1 MFKLFKR
8 NRRTTS
14 EYIFDNVNLLIMLF
28 ICAITVYPIWYVVVN
43 SLNDGIDAMKGGI
56 YWWPREFTL
65 ANYKAVFETP
75 GIVTSFGVTIAKT
88 VIGTI
93 THVFFTAMVA
103 YAISRRDLYGRNFYM
118 LVGVITMFF
127 SGGLIPYFLLIRDL
141 GLFDNFLVYIIPT
154 MFNFF
159 HLIIFVSFFREL
171 PKSLEEAAK
180 IDGAND
186 FMIFIKVIIPLS
198 MPVIATIALFQGV
211 YQWNDYFAGVIFV
224 NNPDLQ
230 PIQTYL
236 YKVVAESSSNQM
248 MTNAAGTIATKTVT
262 SQSIKLATMVVTT
275 LPIMLVYPFL
285 QKYFVK
291 GMLIGSVKG

>member
-14 EYIFDNVNLLIMLF
+14 EYIFDNVNILIMLF

-43 SLNDGIDAMKGGI
+43 SLNDGVDAMRGGI

-118 LVGVITMFF
+118 LVGIITMFF

-154 MFNFF
+154 LFNFF

-171 PKSLEEAAK
+171 PSSLEEAAK

>member
-43 SLNDGIDAMKGGI
+43 SLNDGVDAMRGGI

>member
-1 MFKLFKR
+1 MLKLFKL
-8 NRRTTS
+8 NRRTKS
-14 EYIFDNVNLLIMLF
+14 EYIFDTFNLLLMLF
-28 ICAITVYPIWYVVVN
+28 ICFITIYPIWYVIVN
-43 SLNDGIDAMKGGI
+43 SLNDGVDAMQGGI

-65 ANYKAVFETP
+65 ENYAAVFSNQ

-93 THVFFTAMVA
+93 AHVFFTAMVA
-103 YAISRRDLYGRNFYM
+103 YAFSRKDLTGRKIYM
-118 LVGVITMFF
+118 FIGVVTMFF
-127 SGGLIPYFLLIRDL
+127 NGGLIPYFLLIRDI

-154 MFNFF
+154 LFNFF
-159 HLIIFVSFFREL
+159 HLIIFVSFFKQL
-171 PKSLEEAAK
+171 PPSLEEAAK

-236 YKVVAESSSNQM
+236 YRVVAESSSNQM
-248 MTNAAGTIATKTVT
+248 LANAPGGITTRTVT

-275 LPIMLVYPFL
+275 LPIVLVYPFL

>member
-14 EYIFDNVNLLIMLF
+14 EYIFDNVNILIMLF
-28 ICAITVYPIWYVVVN
+28 ICAITVYPIWYVLVN

-171 PKSLEEAAK
+171 PTSLEEAAK

-248 MTNAAGTIATKTVT
+248 MTNAAGTVATKTVT

>member
-14 EYIFDNVNLLIMLF
+14 EYIFDNVNILIMLF

-43 SLNDGIDAMKGGI
+43 SLNDGVDAMRGGI

-154 MFNFF
+154 LFNFF

-171 PKSLEEAAK
+171 PSSLEEAAK